1 MYREKLSQDLSL
13 NESFQ
18 FYPLV
23 LQTRPWSK
31 IRCRDDPNNGHTKL
45 LYTKKSWKQLENR
58 EGG

>member
-45 LYTKKSWKQLENR
+45 LYTKKILEAI
-58 EGG
+58 GQ